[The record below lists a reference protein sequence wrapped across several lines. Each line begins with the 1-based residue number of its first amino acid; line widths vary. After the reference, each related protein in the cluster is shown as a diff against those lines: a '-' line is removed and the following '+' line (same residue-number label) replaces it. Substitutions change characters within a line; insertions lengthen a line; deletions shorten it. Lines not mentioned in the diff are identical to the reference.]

1 MQRERTAGTWPCAL
15 TLLALLTMVAG
26 LFATSAGA
34 ATAQC
39 YPPPCGGGGGGGGG
53 TTTTRAPGATTT
65 TTAAP
70 GATTTTTTVAGG
82 GSTTTTVKG
91 STTTTTTTVVPG
103 GAPSAGAPGTTSPP
117 RGVLSRTGAAL
128 TKPLV
133 ALGLAVG
140 LFGLLL
146 VVLVRRAEAVRPR

>member
-1 MQRERTAGTWPCAL
+1 MERERTVANRSSAF
-15 TLLALLTMVAG
+15 TLFALLVMAVG

-39 YPPPCGGGGGGGGG
+39 YPPPCGGGGGGGGA
-53 TTTTRAPGATTT
+53 TTTLAPGATTT

-70 GATTTTTTVAGG
+70 GATTTTVAGG
-82 GSTTTTVKG
+82 GSTTTTVKT
-91 STTTTTTTVVPG
+91 STTTTTTPIAGVGPK
-103 GAPSAGAPGTTSPP
+103 PSAGAPGTTDPP
-117 RGVLSRTGAAL
+117 RGVLSRTGSAL

-133 ALGLAVG
+133 ALALAVG